1 MFTALLLK
9 LTAAQKESTFALA
22 ALDLTRLKELNKIKK
37 LNHPEM
43 GGFLLQ
49 LNRTAP

>member
-37 LNHPEM
+37 IKPPIS
-43 GGFLLQ
+43 GWFFVAIY
-49 LNRTAP
+49 T